1 MKPRFCPFTSTLTVI
16 LQTHVYCL
24 YCDYF
29 LHLISDT
36 FEQAGFCFCAFALKC
51 RAGIVSTS
59 VTSYTNLS
67 SVSLHSSSRLR
78 RQSCQKLSAHF
89 KVAASI
95 AREHAEQ
102 LSYWCEW
109 AQVCLRQLSRFTSR
123 YLVHFSVCFSKA
135 KPQWHKELPP
145 SLPLTHA
152 TESQPFFKVPDL
164 FQFNVSSFTF
174 VQVVWQ
180 TLECDSFS
188 DYSFIFT
195 GSSCQ

>member
-1 MKPRFCPFTSTLTVI
+1 MKPIKFCPFTSNFTVI
-16 LQTHVYCL
+16 LEITHVLFILWLFFTPDFRHVWANGILPLC
-24 YCDYF
+24 
-29 LHLISDT
+29 
-36 FEQAGFCFCAFALKC
+36 FALKC

-59 VTSYTNLS
+59 VASYTNLS
-67 SVSLHSSSRLR
+67 SFSSHSSSRLQ

-95 AREHAEQ
+95 AREQ

-109 AQVCLRQLSRFTSR
+109 AQVHLRQLSRFTSS
-123 YLVHFSVCFSKA
+123 YLMHFSVCFSKA

-145 SLPLTHA
+145 SLPLTRA
-152 TESQPFFKVPDL
+152 TESLPFFKVTDL
-164 FQFNVSSFTF
+164 LHFNDSSFRF
-174 VQVVWQ
+174 VQVVWK